1 MPTVAALN
9 MTDVLKKRGDKLDYD
24 RLGEL
29 LGIRAVPVSAA
40 ENTGIDELLAACE
53 NALREKISSPRYDFL
68 PDGAKLIA
76 ELISPVCKEKN
87 IPIGLGTLRL
97 MRGDISACDLLSQRE
112 AHAVENLISS
122 NETEN
127 FDRELLT
134 VSHIYRFTDGVCKKA
149 LRKSKR
155 SGKNFSRRADKILLN
170 RFAAVP
176 LFLAAVLTVFYL
188 TFGSLG
194 TRLGELADSFI
205 NGTLADALMRLLGSL
220 GASEWVKDLVCGGI
234 LAGLGSVCS
243 FLPQI
248 ALLFFFLGLLEDCG
262 YMARGAFIADYPL
275 RLLGLGGK
283 SFVPLFMGFGCSV
296 PALMSTRTLHAGRE
310 KKICA
315 AVIPFMSCS
324 AKMPV
329 YAMLISAFFP
339 NVRWVAVILIYSLG
353 IACACAPE
361 AGHMQGEM
369 IGNYVVEHFD
379 EMDLNGDGKISY
391 AMFMG
396 QLGNAEAIYRTQFAV
411 EDADKIITEAG
422 KPALEYF
429 DASNSD
435 KYQVDQDG
443 NWSATAANNYMTTN
457 LSQYN
462 EGSNNMIELVIC
474 NNDGMA
480 EGAVSALND
489 KGYNLGTGKDGKMI
503 PVFGVDATDAAKQ
516 LIGDGKMTATVK
528 QDADGMAA
536 CIADLAKN
544 AADGKDLMDGTDSYN
559 ISDKVSNKI
568 FIPYQEYSGK

>member
-1 MPTVAALN
+1 MKKKVIAGLLGTAMVASLLAGCGSSNNTTDTTADTAAATEAAADTTADTAAADAESEAQSVADAAGDVDLSNADVAVMYYTYGDTYIASVRTAL
-9 MTDVLKKRGDKLDYD
+9 DAKLDELGVKYQDYD
-24 RLGEL
+24 ANNNQTTQNEQIDTAIQTGANVLIVNIVTSGSVDASSQIVEKAKAAD
-29 LGIRAVPVSAA
+29 IPVIFFNRAV
-40 ENTGIDELLAACE
+40 EGDEDE
-53 NALREKISSPRYDFL
+53 
-68 PDGAKLIA
+68 
-76 ELISPVCKEKN
+76 
-87 IPIGLGTLRL
+87 
-97 MRGDISACDLLSQRE
+97 
-112 AHAVENLISS
+112 
-122 NETEN
+122 
-127 FDRELLT
+127 
-134 VSHIYRFTDGVCKKA
+134 
-149 LRKSKR
+149 
-155 SGKNFSRRADKILLN
+155 GK
-170 RFAAVP
+170 V
-176 LFLAAVLTVFYL
+176 
-188 TFGSLG
+188 
-194 TRLGELADSFI
+194 
-205 NGTLADALMRLLGSL
+205 LGSYD
-220 GASEWVKDLVCGGI
+220 KC
-234 LAGLGSVCS
+234 
-243 FLPQI
+243 
-248 ALLFFFLGLLEDCG
+248 
-262 YMARGAFIADYPL
+262 AFVGTD
-275 RLLGLGGK
+275 
-283 SFVPLFMGFGCSV
+283 
-296 PALMSTRTLHAGRE
+296 
-310 KKICA
+310 
-315 AVIPFMSCS
+315 
-324 AKMPV
+324 
-329 YAMLISAFFP
+329 
-339 NVRWVAVILIYSLG
+339 
-353 IACACAPE
+353 APE

-480 EGAVSALND
+480 EGAISALND

>member
-1 MPTVAALN
+1 MKKKVIAGLLGTAMVASLLAGCGSSNNKTDTTADTTAATEAAADTTADTAAADAETEAQSVADAAGDVDLSNADVAVMYYTYGDTYIASVRTAL
-9 MTDVLKKRGDKLDYD
+9 DAKLDELGVKYQDYD
-24 RLGEL
+24 ANNNQTTQNEQIDTAIQTGANVLIVNIVTSGSVDASSQIVEKAKAAD
-29 LGIRAVPVSAA
+29 IPVIFFNRAV
-40 ENTGIDELLAACE
+40 EGDEDE
-53 NALREKISSPRYDFL
+53 
-68 PDGAKLIA
+68 
-76 ELISPVCKEKN
+76 
-87 IPIGLGTLRL
+87 
-97 MRGDISACDLLSQRE
+97 
-112 AHAVENLISS
+112 
-122 NETEN
+122 
-127 FDRELLT
+127 
-134 VSHIYRFTDGVCKKA
+134 
-149 LRKSKR
+149 
-155 SGKNFSRRADKILLN
+155 GK
-170 RFAAVP
+170 V
-176 LFLAAVLTVFYL
+176 
-188 TFGSLG
+188 
-194 TRLGELADSFI
+194 
-205 NGTLADALMRLLGSL
+205 LGSYD
-220 GASEWVKDLVCGGI
+220 KC
-234 LAGLGSVCS
+234 
-243 FLPQI
+243 
-248 ALLFFFLGLLEDCG
+248 
-262 YMARGAFIADYPL
+262 AFVGTD
-275 RLLGLGGK
+275 
-283 SFVPLFMGFGCSV
+283 
-296 PALMSTRTLHAGRE
+296 
-310 KKICA
+310 
-315 AVIPFMSCS
+315 
-324 AKMPV
+324 
-329 YAMLISAFFP
+329 
-339 NVRWVAVILIYSLG
+339 
-353 IACACAPE
+353 APE

-480 EGAVSALND
+480 EGAISALND